1 MPCKGPPGQSQQ
13 PGKPSQG
20 PPWAKPT
27 ARGAPQGPT
36 WAKPTDREAPQGPTW
51 AKPTDREAPQGP
63 TWAKPTDREAPQ
75 GPTWAKPTDREAPQ
89 GPTWVNP
96 IDWKASE
103 DPILV
108 NAAICGISQ
117 GPIKADGNVSTCPR
131 EGTGVFLREEEH
143 RFRQKVPQ
151 TAVTKSPLYCQIRF
165 PMRKGS
171 LVTIFSLTES
181 GLFKTGEDLCVCEKF
196 LMGTCQN
203 DSSCLCYHT
212 LLPFHW
218 QFHHKYDNCWYSVP
232 IGTQMHLEMIY
243 ANPNYKAAKIVYLGK
258 IFYLDMNLRIFQSS
272 SHSCFDYVRR
282 ICCKSDSPLAPPS
295 EVYYHSNYKWIPYDQ
310 ENENPSSNLQTPN
323 GTKRKLTATQLKEM
337 YIVKISRPKYVPLYQ
352 YVNNLRIWH
361 SEKLNLSLWGE
372 EATDIYIG
380 EHPYKSKVTTMAKKD
395 FFTVVEM
402 APSEPAYQ
410 HCCQLFHTSIPPEQA
425 VVLRIYRLY
434 NPYFWKLYLRE
445 KKRLKRLQIPSPL
458 EYHLFCQAPISLEEL
473 TKYGLCPKRASMEGL
488 LGCGLYFSLSANIL
502 TSKKTVNSGYMTVLA
517 KVLIGEKTLGNSLFN
532 SPPCKENGYEYDAC
546 VNDMNTPTLFTVF
559 RRELTYPY
567 FIIFYKCVEDPVHLV
582 Y

>member
-337 YIVKISRPKYVPLYQ
+337 YIVKIMKIRRMYNLGMGYRNWHIDFLKQLVDQFGRGVKNLQTLQPL
-352 YVNNLRIWH
+352 L
-361 SEKLNLSLWGE
+361 L
-372 EATDIYIG
+372 EA
-380 EHPYKSKVTTMAKKD
+380 
-395 FFTVVEM
+395 
-402 APSEPAYQ
+402 
-410 HCCQLFHTSIPPEQA
+410 IP
-425 VVLRIYRLY
+425 
-434 NPYFWKLYLRE
+434 
-445 KKRLKRLQIPSPL
+445 
-458 EYHLFCQAPISLEEL
+458 
-473 TKYGLCPKRASMEGL
+473 
-488 LGCGLYFSLSANIL
+488 
-502 TSKKTVNSGYMTVLA
+502 
-517 KVLIGEKTLGNSLFN
+517 
-532 SPPCKENGYEYDAC
+532 KENGYEYDAC